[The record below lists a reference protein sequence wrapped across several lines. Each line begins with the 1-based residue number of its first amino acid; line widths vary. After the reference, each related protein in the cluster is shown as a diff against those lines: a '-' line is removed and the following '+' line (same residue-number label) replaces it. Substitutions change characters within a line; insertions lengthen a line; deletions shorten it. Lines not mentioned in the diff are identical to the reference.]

1 MNVQKNE
8 IPIYTLLSYY
18 IPQKAH
24 MFGLLH
30 GILHKTPTVKRM
42 AVKRID
48 IKDLVEIVILRY
60 DH

>member
-1 MNVQKNE
+1 MNVPKNE

-18 IPQKAH
+18 TPKKAR

-42 AVKRID
+42 AVKGMD
-48 IKDLVEIVILRY
+48 IKDLVDIVILRY
-60 DH
+60 NH